1 MANRDQA
8 TKNKLLRRVRAF
20 LVRFR
25 YAARSNRQALQVQQP
40 DPSRPAPLGA
50 ETQGNESRR
59 GIRQMLDG
67 WERRIRGIIS
77 VGATTSATNMEP
89 EHQEE
94 CNFCGENFPLSSLGN
109 LRCEHYICDNCL
121 IEYFQISLDHVWL
134 FPPRCCNRPIHLSL
148 QVAEVLPAD
157 LMERFSQR
165 MDDVAAERSEQNP
178 TYCHVPRCSAGIT
191 RSNIIG
197 NKAACPKCEALTCAN
212 CKEKYHDNGV
222 CTKKGGFQVPEVDD
236 IAAREGW
243 KRCPSCHQMIQRIN
257 GCSGMSQLTS
267 SSIKRRDSTC

>member
-1 MANRDQA
+1 
-8 TKNKLLRRVRAF
+8 
-20 LVRFR
+20 
-25 YAARSNRQALQVQQP
+25 
-40 DPSRPAPLGA
+40 
-50 ETQGNESRR
+50 
-59 GIRQMLDG
+59 MLDG

-121 IEYFQISLDHVWL
+121 IVYFQISLDHVWL

-267 SSIKRRDSTC
+267 SSIKRRDITC